1 MIWNFK
7 ETPEFK
13 QAINASL
20 AVWDLGKEEILSRCR
35 QEPLA
40 TARAIL
46 MVTVRERSNMSL
58 SAIGR
63 AFNRDHATVMHHTN
77 GHTDRLFTDADY
89 KENFIA
95 IGNYL
100 DRVNL

>member
-35 QEPLA
+35 QEPLS

-46 MVTVRERSNMSL
+46 MVTVWERSKMSL

-63 AFNRDHATVMHHTN
+63 AFNRDHSTIMHHTG
-77 GHTDRLFTDADY
+77 GHTDRLFTDPDY
-89 KENFIA
+89 KENFLA
-95 IGNYL
+95 IKEYL
-100 DRVNL
+100 DNK

>member
-20 AVWDLGKEEILSRCR
+20 AVWDLGKEEILSHNR

-46 MVTVRERSNMSL
+46 MATVRERSDMSL
-58 SAIGR
+58 CSIGR
-63 AFNRDHATVMHHTN
+63 AFNRDHATVMHHTQN
-77 GHTDRLFTDADY
+77 HPDRMTMDPEY
-89 KENFIA
+89 KENYTA
-95 IGNYL
+95 IKNYL
-100 DRVNL
+100 DQIDP